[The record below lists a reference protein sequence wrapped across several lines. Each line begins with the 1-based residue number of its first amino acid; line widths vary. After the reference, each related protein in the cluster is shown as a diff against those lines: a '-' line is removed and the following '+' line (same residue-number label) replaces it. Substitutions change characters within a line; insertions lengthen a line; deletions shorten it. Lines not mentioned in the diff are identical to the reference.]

1 MSNFSVAGADIGNI
15 TSIFSGDIPGSSELI
30 VESRISKYSNVKELG
45 ESEIF
50 EIDDEKW
57 VVNQGQFKNEHL
69 KFEKDNFIQLL
80 YYGLA
85 KTCEHDKVK
94 LVIGIPAGQFNEYN
108 KQLKQFI
115 VENNFRKIKIGV
127 SENQQ
132 IRNIYIE
139 DVIVRPESYGIKNL
153 KVINQCEK
161 GVRTLIVDIGG
172 GSTDIAIFDESM
184 KFIDG
189 ESLDIG
195 LLDLYKKIRRYIST
209 KYCKIS
215 LEDAKKVFDGD
226 MKMVNITDYKFLNE
240 YLDEFMEEVI
250 NEFKGIFP
258 DASACNIILAG
269 GGEKFGYDYFKKEYP
284 QTIPVSDVQVNA
296 KAFYMLGVARWQT
309 K

>member
-30 VESRISKYSNVKELG
+30 VESRISKYSNVKELV
-45 ESEIF
+45 EIEIF

-57 VVNQGQFKNEHL
+57 VFNQGQFKNEHL

-108 KQLKQFI
+108 KQLKQII

-127 SENQQ
+127 GENQQ
-132 IRNIYIE
+132 IRNLYIE

-250 NEFKGIFP
+250 NEFKGVFP

-296 KAFYMLGVARWQT
+296 KAFYMLGVAKWQI